1 MSDARHLVNF
11 LQTIARHV
19 MNIHMDR
26 ADTSTAVNG
35 EIDVDKMKKFIA
47 YCKWY
52 GSSEPFLSLFL
63 FYFISRKCAP
73 RLSEDAMEMLSSHF
87 VSLRRQVQQVEKD
100 NDERSSI
107 PITIRQLRH
116 FCSRYRLMK
125 RPGNLRQSPAYLK
138 HQRRSHSLP
147 SFWRIMQKN
156 R

>member
-1 MSDARHLVNF
+1 
-11 LQTIARHV
+11 

-107 PITIRQLRH
+107 PITIR
-116 FCSRYRLMK
+116 
-125 RPGNLRQSPAYLK
+125 
-138 HQRRSHSLP
+138 
-147 SFWRIMQKN
+147 
-156 R
+156 